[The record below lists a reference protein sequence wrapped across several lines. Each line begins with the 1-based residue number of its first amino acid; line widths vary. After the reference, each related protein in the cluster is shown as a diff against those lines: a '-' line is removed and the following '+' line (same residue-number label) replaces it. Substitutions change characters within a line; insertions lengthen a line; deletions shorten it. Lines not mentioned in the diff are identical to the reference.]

1 MLLGAHPSSKASTNR
16 AATIGKTASARR
28 AQRLLTLVHKE
39 LVMLISWET
48 VLFTIALIAGLPIR
62 EDERSKH
69 HGDSPD
75 RVLPFRRM

>member
-1 MLLGAHPSSKASTNR
+1 
-16 AATIGKTASARR
+16 
-28 AQRLLTLVHKE
+28 
-39 LVMLISWET
+39 MLISWET

-75 RVLPFRRM
+75 RVLPFRRMRQYVAELERLSARRSFDVARGR